1 MRSIKQN
8 SIESYKIYLINEE
21 KSEATIEKYIRD
33 VAVFC
38 KWVNGREI
46 DKHICLEYKSSL
58 MDQYADK
65 SVNSIISSLNS
76 YFTFMGW
83 NDCRIKTLK
92 IQRQIFADTEK
103 ELSRTEYER
112 LLRAAK
118 KKKDERLYMLM
129 QTICA
134 TGIRVSELKHITVEA
149 ISKRQAVI
157 RCKGKIRTVII
168 PKRLCQELRRYAQRA
183 GIVRGMIFITKS
195 GKALNRSNIWAYM
208 KQICELANVAR
219 SKVFPHNLRH
229 LFAKTYYSIEHDIV
243 RLADILGHSSIN
255 TTRIY
260 TMESGDIHRKQIEKI
275 GLLLC

>member
-1 MRSIKQN
+1 MRLMGQ
-8 SIESYKIYLINEE
+8 IENYKIYLINEE
-21 KSEATIEKYIRD
+21 KAEATIEKYVRD
-33 VAVFC
+33 VTAFGI
-38 KWVNGREI
+38 WVNGREI
-46 DKHICLEYKSSL
+46 DKHICLEYKSFL
-58 MDQYADK
+58 MEQYADK

-103 ELSRTEYER
+103 ELKRTEYER

-149 ISKRQAVI
+149 ISKGKATI
-157 RCKGKIRTVII
+157 RSKGKIRTVII
-168 PKRLCQELRRYAQRA
+168 PKRLCQELLKYAKKM
-183 GIVRGMIFITKS
+183 GISRGMIFITKS
-195 GKALNRSNIWAYM
+195 GKALDRSNIWAYM
-208 KQICELANVAR
+208 KQLCKLANVAW

-229 LFAKTYYSIEHDIV
+229 LFAKTFYSIERDIV

-260 TMESGDIHRKQIEKI
+260 TMESGDIHRQQLEKI

>member
-1 MRSIKQN
+1 MRLITQN
-8 SIESYKIYLINEE
+8 SIENYKIYLMNEE
-21 KSEATIEKYIRD
+21 KTEATIEKYVRD
-33 VAVFC
+33 VTAFC
-38 KWVNGREI
+38 GWVNGSEI
-46 DKHICLEYKSSL
+46 DKRICLEYKSLL
-58 MDQYADK
+58 MERYANK

-76 YFTFMGW
+76 YFDFMGW

-103 ELSRTEYER
+103 ELNRAEYER

-129 QTICA
+129 QTICV

-149 ISKRQAVI
+149 ISKCQATI

-168 PKRLCQELRRYAQRA
+168 PKRLCQELRKYAQRK
-183 GIVRGMIFITKS
+183 GIKSGMIFITKS
-195 GKALNRSNIWAYM
+195 GKALNRCNIWAAM
-208 KQICELANVAR
+208 KRICALAHVAK